1 MSGERSDYLD
11 LQLNSLLDMREKF
24 KEIQK
29 RYSSIPRTPYIYPT
43 TVTVS
48 LMWIFTILV

>member
-1 MSGERSDYLD
+1 MLGERSDYHGTKLD
-11 LQLNSLLDMREKF
+11 CLLDMLEKF

-29 RYSSIPRTPYIYPT
+29 RRSPIPRTPYIYPT

-48 LMWIFTILV
+48 